1 MRSALGLW
9 LLALLLYTTRWRGAA
24 DFEDGFEVGGGEE
37 AAPEGESSKGLLLR
51 HHVWCPEERLF
62 ELRNATAMGCF
73 CEQGWAG
80 ADCALPVC
88 EPECG
93 QGSCVR
99 PNKCSC
105 KRGWRGKLCHQA
117 ICMKKCFMGDC
128 IQPNL
133 CKCQEHWYGDSCNV
147 HCVNGQVDLLA
158 PDGQGVK
165 PINPCKCKHGWK
177 GAACDKPAC
186 FKTGCA
192 NGKCVAPD
200 RCSCDP
206 GWVGKDCQVDMVSP
220 NAKWLVEGIHVNAR
234 RFQGLVLSRASKSR
248 VWESVKH
255 WTGHLNEDMK
265 VNKITL
271 YEAVPFNDTVPGHN
285 GNAEVKF
292 DGNHRFG
299 RCAVV
304 GDGVGLLQTG
314 LGAVV
319 DKHDAVLRFNNA
331 PTKGFED
338 HVGRRTTF
346 RLLNRRAAF
355 GHVKKMLAKPA
366 APARGK
372 AGARGAAAGR
382 PKVEH
387 SQISGKLLLWR
398 PETLHLYPHFRKK
411 KEYQDVTILQP
422 EVAMAAVDMY
432 ERMLERMVKTKIVVE
447 SNPQGKSE
455 DRTVVRG
462 HRVPTSWVGISLMM
476 QMCEEVNVFGFDP
489 PSIQDFVHSLGRP
502 QETYYSD
509 MGIQQAADER
519 GEKDVVF
526 SPLNVPD
533 AERMAAATTERA
545 YGGERYPGDAGTAGD
560 GAFTYAFLRTL
571 EINGDI
577 TLCTTKSPER
587 CVAAAGGG

>member
-1 MRSALGLW
+1 M
-9 LLALLLYTTRWRGAA
+9 
-24 DFEDGFEVGGGEE
+24 
-37 AAPEGESSKGLLLR
+37 
-51 HHVWCPEERLF
+51 
-62 ELRNATAMGCF
+62 
-73 CEQGWAG
+73 
-80 ADCALPVC
+80 
-88 EPECG
+88 
-93 QGSCVR
+93 
-99 PNKCSC
+99 
-105 KRGWRGKLCHQA
+105 
-117 ICMKKCFMGDC
+117 
-128 IQPNL
+128 
-133 CKCQEHWYGDSCNV
+133 
-147 HCVNGQVDLLA
+147 
-158 PDGQGVK
+158 
-165 PINPCKCKHGWK
+165 
-177 GAACDKPAC
+177 
-186 FKTGCA
+186 
-192 NGKCVAPD
+192 APD
-200 RCSCDP
+200 RCTCDP
-206 GWVGKDCQVDMVSP
+206 GWVGKDCQVDIVSP

-271 YEAVPFNDTVPGHN
+271 YEAVPFNDTVPGYN
-285 GNAEVKF
+285 ENVEVKF

-346 RLLNRRAAF
+346 RLLNLRAAF

-411 KEYQDVTILQP
+411 KEYQDITILQP

-502 QETYYSD
+502 SETYYSD

-519 GEKDVVF
+519 GEKDLVF

-533 AERMAAATTERA
+533 AEQMAAATTEQA
-545 YGGERYPGDAGTAGD
+545 YGGERYPGDSGTAGD

-587 CVAAAGGG
+587 CVSAAGGG